1 MKKIIESIM
10 LFWYAFKPRSIHQL
24 LKAMRENQDLFEH
37 GLCLWALNLEPVKI
51 TSKEYYILRN
61 YISANHIFKYNKPG
75 YWWPAN
81 VIYYRLQWIDYHLI
95 LTGSTPIRSISEI
108 LHILSKS
115 DYLSYGL
122 CVAAPRLYLEDKIS
136 KKEHWLLR
144 KYISMHIPENCHS
157 VYWWPK
163 GEVQPRLD
171 WINSHIILNNE
182 RS

>member
-1 MKKIIESIM
+1 MKKFIESIM

-24 LKAMRENQDLFEH
+24 LKVMRENQDLFEH

-81 VIYYRLQWIDYHLI
+81 KIYYRLEWIDYHLI

-108 LHILSKS
+108 LHVLSKS
-115 DYLSYGL
+115 SYLSAGL
-122 CVAAPRLYLEDKIS
+122 CEAIYRLGYENKIT
-136 KKEHWLLR
+136 EEEYCLLR
-144 KYISMHIPENCHS
+144 KYILMYIPENCHDG
-157 VYWWPK
+157 YWWPK

-171 WINSHIILNNE
+171 WINSHIILNII
-182 RS
+182 